1 MSLEGLSSQYWS
13 SLAKFLELY
22 QLDKQD
28 EITQARQKRAVLVDN
43 IQKIFVY
50 LDQLPGFTL
59 MKKLKE
65 RAAAALADHTNQP
78 QDSSSHSDL
87 LKQEM
92 IEDVRPSNKEDC
104 GRYDKGEAV
113 EALIDQLPESA
124 DAASHTHL
132 FGPQNEE
139 LSLPLSI
146 DNEGKGNVSA
156 TMTALA
162 KYPIE
167 FGDIEDYGSS
177 GSAQGSP
184 DQEKK
189 NTPLPRAK
197 EISDER
203 NVGQPSKKSERSMPR
218 MHNESASSYEK
229 VLAASKADTR
239 DAWLLKLLAKDLDR
253 LELLQKELGPS
264 DGEPETESF
273 SENLMVSSMLSGATC
288 SLKGEST
295 EEFAKHL
302 DLRMR
307 AERSHL
313 EHQRSVIEASV
324 GKRVSYLKKKRCE
337 SGVSM
342 GMALERRAEQLL
354 TAQEQ
359 SERLQSLSGSF
370 RARRGGHN
378 HVEHELKEHQS
389 FGTRR
394 RLRAGVPRCG

>member
-1 MSLEGLSSQYWS
+1 
-13 SLAKFLELY
+13 
-22 QLDKQD
+22 
-28 EITQARQKRAVLVDN
+28 
-43 IQKIFVY
+43 
-50 LDQLPGFTL
+50 

-113 EALIDQLPESA
+113 EALIDQLPESV

-146 DNEGKGNVSA
+146 GNEGKGNVSA
-156 TMTALA
+156 TIAALA

-167 FGDIEDYGSS
+167 FGDIDPCNRVPHQANFSPAQSIRQDEDNDRLSKANKAPEIDPEDYGSS

-218 MHNESASSYEK
+218 MRNESASSYEE

-307 AERSHL
+307 AERTHL

-324 GKRVSYLKKKRCE
+324 GKRLVVE
-337 SGVSM
+337 EE
-342 GMALERRAEQLL
+342 ALRIWRPH
-354 TAQEQ
+354 
-359 SERLQSLSGSF
+359 
-370 RARRGGHN
+370 GHC
-378 HVEHELKEHQS
+378 S
-389 FGTRR
+389 STTR
-394 RLRAGVPRCG
+394 